1 MPSPWP
7 FAEMD
12 QLLAQLGEAMPGLQG
27 MEGEQ
32 SLPRE
37 VVQVMQVG
45 QGVQLQVLCCT
56 CGVDA
61 GYAP

>member
-1 MPSPWP
+1 
-7 FAEMD
+7 MD